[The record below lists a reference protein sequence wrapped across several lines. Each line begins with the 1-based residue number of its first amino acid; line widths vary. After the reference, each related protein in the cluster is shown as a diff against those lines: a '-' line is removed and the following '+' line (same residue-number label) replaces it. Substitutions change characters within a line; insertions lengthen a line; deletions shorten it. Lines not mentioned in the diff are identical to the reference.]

1 MVTLLYAILTKV
13 MEVLGISTKIL
24 AGVKLSNFQ
33 LSSQAKKL
41 EAFSAAL
48 TELQASAAKCE
59 SGLNELKGAV
69 LTLQSTLDKLV
80 VSLSPRE
87 AASITFICTL
97 EGQTY
102 IGDNMIVKAGQFFT
116 ATLKA
121 VDKFGNAAVLDA
133 ENPPV
138 FASSNPEIA
147 TVTPA
152 ADGMSA
158 VITSVGV
165 MGTAQ
170 ISVTADA
177 MVGPDEKL
185 IVGTLDLQVLPG
197 DAVMVTLE
205 PGPVSDP
212 V

>member
-13 MEVLGISTKIL
+13 MEAVSNSARIL
-24 AGVKLSNFQ
+24 VEVTQTNLKLSA
-33 LSSQAKKL
+33 QAKRL
-41 EAFSAAL
+41 EAIEVSL
-48 TELQASAAKCE
+48 NQLKSSAAKFE
-59 SGLNELKGAV
+59 SDLGEIQGQLLELDIKLEKLIASLNPPEAV
-69 LTLQSTLDKLV
+69 
-80 VSLSPRE
+80 R
-87 AASITFICTL
+87 ITFICTL
-97 EGQTY
+97 EGKTY
-102 IGDNMIVKAGQFFT
+102 VGDHMIVKAGQFFS

-121 VDKFGNAAVLDA
+121 VDKFGNAAVLDS

-147 TVTPA
+147 TVEAA

-158 VITSVGV
+158 VVTSTGKT
-165 MGTAQ
+165 GTAQ

-177 MVGPDEKL
+177 LVGPDEKL
-185 IVGTLDLQVLPG
+185 IVGTLDLEVLPG
-197 DAVMVTLE
+197 DAVTVTLE

>member
-1 MVTLLYAILTKV
+1 MATLLYAILTKL
-13 MEVLGISTKIL
+13 MEVFGHSTKIL
-24 AGVKLSNFQ
+24 AEVKLTNLK
-33 LSSQAKKL
+33 LSAQAKKL
-41 EAFSAAL
+41 EEFSVSLVAL
-48 TELQASAAKCE
+48 QDSAHKLGSDLSEVKGSLKELETK
-59 SGLNELKGAV
+59 
-69 LTLQSTLDKLV
+69 LDKLAA
-80 VSLSPRE
+80 SLSPRE
-87 AASITFICTL
+87 AVSITFICTL

-102 IGDNMIVKAGQFFT
+102 VGDQMIVKAGQFFS

-121 VDKFGNAAVLDA
+121 VDKFGNAAVLDS

-147 TVTPA
+147 TVEA
-152 ADGMSA
+152 AVDGLSA
-158 VITSVGV
+158 TVTSTGKT
-165 MGTAQ
+165 GTAQ

-185 IVGTLDLQVLPG
+185 IVGTLDLEVLPG
-197 DAVMVTLE
+197 DAVTVTLE